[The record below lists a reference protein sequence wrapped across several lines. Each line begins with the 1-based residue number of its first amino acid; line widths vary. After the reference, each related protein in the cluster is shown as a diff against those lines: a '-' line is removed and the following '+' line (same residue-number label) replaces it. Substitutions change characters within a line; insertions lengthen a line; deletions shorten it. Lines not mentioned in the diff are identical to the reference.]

1 MAFKGTGDMANQIQ
15 RASLSIS
22 NNIAEG
28 FERGSNAE
36 LVQYLYI
43 AKGSTS
49 EVRSM
54 LRIMLLMNA
63 FDEQQTQ
70 INRFLSVTED
80 ISRQL
85 GGWVNSLKNS
95 KIKGQKYLNDK
106 TRHDY
111 ELDQRRRKAIE
122 KLDESKRQLE
132 AKLKA
137 EAERRCRDT

>member
-1 MAFKGTGDMANQIQ
+1 
-15 RASLSIS
+15 
-22 NNIAEG
+22 
-28 FERGSNAE
+28 
-36 LVQYLYI
+36 
-43 AKGSTS
+43 
-49 EVRSM
+49 M